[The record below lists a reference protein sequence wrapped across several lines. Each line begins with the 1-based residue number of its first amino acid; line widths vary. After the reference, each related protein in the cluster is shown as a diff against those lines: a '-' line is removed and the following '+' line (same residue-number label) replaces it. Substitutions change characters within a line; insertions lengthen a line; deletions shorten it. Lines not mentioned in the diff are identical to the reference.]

1 MDLDNFRKAAADG
14 ASVGKNNH
22 LPGGARG
29 ILQLCRIEDM
39 DLHGPPG
46 GVPAVYL
53 WRLLQNVQDGKWF
66 HRSAARCL

>member
-1 MDLDNFRKAAADG
+1 
-14 ASVGKNNH
+14 
-22 LPGGARG
+22 
-29 ILQLCRIEDM
+29 LCRIEDM